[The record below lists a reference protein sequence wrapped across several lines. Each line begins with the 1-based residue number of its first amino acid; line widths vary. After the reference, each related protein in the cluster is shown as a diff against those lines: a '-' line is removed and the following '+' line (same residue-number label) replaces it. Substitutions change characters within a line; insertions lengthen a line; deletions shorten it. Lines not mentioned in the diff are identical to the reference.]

1 MRANQPQRAGR
12 KKRMSKS
19 IFLPEE
25 KAIKIHEA
33 TIQVLEK
40 TGVYLDNQEAEEL
53 YLGAGATKDDEGRI
67 LFKRKMVEEA
77 LEKAHP
83 AIQLYDRN
91 GEKSIR
97 LKIGTTYF
105 GPGSDALYN
114 IDKQTGELRRSTKS
128 DVSENVKIVDAL
140 AGFDFVMSMAL
151 PEDDPNRLYA
161 AVFAEMVRNTTK
173 PVITTA
179 TSLEDIKH
187 IHNIASI
194 VAGDKEQLKEKPFF
208 LAYLEP
214 ISPLKM
220 DESGTDRLLYCAKNE
235 IPIIFAAGANC
246 GSGAPITPEG
256 GVIQG
261 SAESLAGLIL
271 ALLKNENARFV
282 YGANTSS
289 LDMKTTLV
297 CYGAPEW
304 FKTVAM
310 YADMGNYYNLPS
322 WGTAGSSDS
331 FYIDA
336 QAAME
341 AYEGVLLALQSG
353 SSLVHDVGYLAH
365 GELYDARML
374 VLTDEMVRRAK
385 HVLKEVDLSKNAL
398 AVEVINDVAR
408 RNDLYLA
415 HTHTFE
421 NFKKALWLPPPY
433 INREKI
439 SERGHGGELNEM
451 LTDKVAEILSG
462 HKPKELD
469 DLKYNQIY
477 QYVGSI

>member
-1 MRANQPQRAGR
+1 M
-12 KKRMSKS
+12 
-19 IFLPEE
+19 FLPEE
-25 KAIKIHEA
+25 KAKKIHEA

-40 TGVYLDNQEAEEL
+40 TGVYLDHQEAEAL

-67 LFKRKMVEEA
+67 LIKRNMVEEA

-83 AIQLYDRN
+83 EIQLYDRN
-91 GEKSIR
+91 GDKSIQ

-114 IDKQTGELRRSTKS
+114 IDKQTGELRLSTKS

-140 AGFDFVMSMAL
+140 SGFNFVMSMAL
-151 PEDDPNRLYA
+151 PEDDPDRLYA
-161 AVFAEMVRNTTK
+161 AVFAEMIGNTTK
-173 PVITTA
+173 PIVTTA
-179 TSLEDIKH
+179 TSLADIKH
-187 IHNIASI
+187 IHAIASI

-220 DESGTDRLLYCAKNE
+220 DESSTDRLLYCAQNE
-235 IPIIFAAGANC
+235 IPIIYAAGANC

-261 SAESLAGLIL
+261 GAESLAGLVL

-289 LDMKTTLV
+289 MDMKTTLV

-310 YADMGNYYNLPS
+310 YADMGEYYNLPS

-374 VLTDEMVRRAK
+374 VLTDEMIRRAK

-408 RNDLYLA
+408 GNDLYLA

-433 INREKI
+433 INRKAI
-439 SERGHGGELNEM
+439 SERGHDGELNEL
-451 LTDKVAEILSG
+451 LTYEVSEILSG
-462 HKPKELD
+462 HKPQELND
-469 DLKYNQIY
+469 SKKNQIY
-477 QYVGSI
+477 QYVESI